1 MTSNLNYYYNFKN
14 TIRFFVNIDNLSFPE
29 EIDNIKKLSWCVP
42 VNFRIKKDDNS
53 YRIIKLPNILN
64 FYCAFNIFK
73 NYDNFNLSKQ
83 INNHT
88 KLVPNIITGDFM
100 SGEYDKQVNR
110 ELQLLCI
117 YDNLLKVDI
126 KSFYD
131 SIYTHN
137 LDFLNHPYHELFIT
151 NYNSGNTN
159 GLIMGN
165 YISLYIAE
173 KFLSKIAAD
182 LDEKLK
188 NFNCRFYY
196 FSDDFYF
203 FCNSIDNTKILDIF
217 DKVLEKYDLER
228 NPNKLKTFSYLEYN
242 DEHILNRYWASII
255 SGSKQRF
262 NKHKINN
269 TLYFLN
275 QLVYRLPKL
284 KNYNLQK
291 IFLTTFFKSKY
302 FSNLNLKDFCFREYN
317 QHQFCYIISICPEI
331 LLYSIDKLKDI
342 DFFKG
347 ETFKNFLKNNYLKS
361 LSRSFNDEQLY
372 YYYAIKVLNFNDIL
386 NDSEGI
392 VSSSNNQILISYYLK
407 DKIFSENS
415 IDYLKTK
422 MDEYYWFQNYHLILY
437 DEELYSDLEESIIK
451 YLLPNDIKKE
461 KHINSYKTNIK
472 INNKTNNKTKTPSK
486 EAIKIKYYIDFYSEN
501 LKSRKSFINDSSNIK
516 SSIEKYIKNK
526 NLDF

>member
-14 TIRFFVNIDNLSFPE
+14 TIRFFVNIDNLYFPK
-29 EIDNIKKLSWCVP
+29 EIDDIKKLSWCVP

-64 FYCAFNIFK
+64 FYCAFNVFK
-73 NYDNFNLSKQ
+73 NYDNFNLNEQ
-83 INNHT
+83 INAHT

-100 SGEYDKQVNR
+100 SGEYDKQVNQ
-110 ELQLLCI
+110 ELQLLCN

-131 SIYTHN
+131 CIYTHN
-137 LDFLNHPYHELFIT
+137 LDFLNQPSHELFLT

-173 KFLSKIAAD
+173 NFLSKIADD
-182 LDEKLK
+182 LDVKFK
-188 NFNCRFYY
+188 NFNCCFYY

-203 FCNSIDNTKILDIF
+203 FCNSIDNIRILDIF

-242 DEHILNRYWASII
+242 DEQILSRYWTSII
-255 SGSKQRF
+255 SGSEQRF
-262 NKHKINN
+262 SKNKFNN

-275 QLVYRLPKL
+275 QLVYRLEKL
-284 KNYNLQK
+284 ENYNLQK

-302 FSNLNLKDFCFREYN
+302 FSNLNLNDFCFRDYN

-331 LLYSIDKLKDI
+331 LLYSINKLKDI
-342 DFFKG
+342 NFFKTD
-347 ETFKNFLKNNYLKS
+347 TFKNFLKNNYLKS

-372 YYYAIKVLNFNDIL
+372 YYYAIKVLNFDDIL
-386 NDSEGI
+386 KDSESI
-392 VSSSNNQILISYYLK
+392 VSSSNNQILISYYLR

-415 IDYLKTK
+415 IGYLKTK
-422 MDEYYWFQNYHLILY
+422 IDEYYWFQNYHLILY
-437 DEELYSDLEESIIK
+437 DEELYSNLEESIIK
-451 YLLPNDIKKE
+451 YLLPNQINTE
-461 KHINSYKTNIK
+461 NAINSYKTNIK
-472 INNKTNNKTKTPSK
+472 TPSK
-486 EAIKIKYYIDFYSEN
+486 EAKKISYYIEFYSNN
-501 LKSRKSFINDSSNIK
+501 LISKKSFINDSSDIK
-516 SSIEKYIKNK
+516 FSIEKYIEDKNI
-526 NLDF
+526 DF